1 MASPAY
7 TRERNTQLGGPASV
21 VETACPLDC
30 PDACSLDVTVAD
42 GRVVAIGGSRR
53 NPVTGGYICAKVRR
67 YPEHLYG
74 PARIL
79 HPGIRTGRKGEG
91 SFRPLSW
98 EEALDL
104 IARRLAAFRDAG
116 RGEAILPFSYGGS
129 NGYLSQDTTDARL
142 FHRLGASRLRRT
154 VCAAPSGRA
163 AMGLYGKMP
172 GVAYQDYAHARL
184 VVVWGMNA
192 SVSGIHLVPYI
203 LEAQRRGARLV
214 VVDPRRTRL
223 AERADLHLAP
233 RPGTDLV
240 LALAIHR
247 WLFAEGRADLE
258 FLARHAT
265 GAEELRRRAESWTV
279 ERAAAESGVSAGD
292 LEAFAR
298 LYADASPAAL
308 RCGWGPERNRNGGS
322 AIAAILALP
331 AVAGKFGVRGGGYTL
346 SNSGAWKEIDG
357 LAAVH
362 APEPPTREVNM
373 NRLGAVLGERGEGR
387 VGLLFVY
394 NANPLMTVPDQERV
408 RAGLER
414 EDLFTVVFDP
424 VLTDSARYADVVLP
438 AATFL
443 ERTEVSR
450 GYGAFVLQRAE
461 AAVAPHG
468 EARPNHEV
476 FAELCRRTGV
486 ARHGDPE
493 TAEEIE
499 RALLS
504 SSARGEKLAADL
516 ARDRIAYLAEGPS
529 PVPFVDTFPRTPDGK
544 IHLVPEA
551 LDAEA
556 PDGLYHYRPEPG
568 TAAFPLA
575 LISPATDRTISSTLG
590 ELHRAEV
597 PVAVHPEDAAA
608 RGLREGDR
616 VRVFNGLGAVRCRV
630 RLDPGLRPGVVF
642 LPKGLWSHHTES
654 GTTANA
660 LAPDTLTDLAG
671 GACFNDARV
680 EVERLGRA

>member
-1 MASPAY
+1 MSAV
-7 TRERNTQLGGPASV
+7 ERHLES
-21 VETACPLDC
+21 ACPLDC

-42 GRVVAIGGSRR
+42 GRVVAVGGSER

-67 YPEHLYG
+67 YPEHMYG
-74 PARIL
+74 PTRLL
-79 HPGIRTGRKGEG
+79 HPGVRTGRKGAGE
-91 SFRPLSW
+91 FRRVSW
-98 EEALDL
+98 DEALEL
-104 IARRLAAFRDAG
+104 VARRLVEVRDG
-116 RGEAILPFSYGGS
+116 RGGEGILPVSYGGS

-142 FHRLGASRLRRT
+142 FHRLGASRLLRT

-172 GVAYQDYAHARL
+172 GIAYPDYAHAKL
-184 VVVWGMNA
+184 VVVWGMNP

-203 LEAQRRGARLV
+203 LEARRRGAKLV

-233 RPGTDLV
+233 RPGTDLPI
-240 LALAIHR
+240 ALSVIR
-247 WLFAEGRADLE
+247 WLFAEGRADRK
-258 FLARHAT
+258 FLAEHAH
-265 GAEELRRRAESWTV
+265 GADELARRAEPWTFD
-279 ERAAAESGVSAGD
+279 RAAAESGVSAGD
-292 LEAFAR
+292 LETFAR
-298 LYADASPAAL
+298 VYADASPAAL

-357 LAAVH
+357 LAA
-362 APEPPTREVNM
+362 ARAAGPATRAVNM
-373 NRLGAVLGERGEGR
+373 NRLGAALAERGAGS
-387 VGLLFVY
+387 VDLLFVY
-394 NANPLMTVPDQERV
+394 DANPLMTLPDQERV
-408 RAGLER
+408 RGGLLR

-424 VLTDSARYADVVLP
+424 VLTDTARYADVVLP

-443 ERTEVSR
+443 ERTELSR
-450 GYGAFVLQRAE
+450 GYGAIVLQRAE
-461 AAVAPHG
+461 AVVPPHG

-486 ARHGDPE
+486 SAPGDPE
-493 TAEEIE
+493 TAAEIE
-499 RALLS
+499 RALLAS
-504 SSARGEKLAADL
+504 SPRGERLAADL
-516 ARDRIAYLAEGPS
+516 ARDRIAYLPEGPA
-529 PVPFVDTFPRTPDGK
+529 PVAFVDSFPRTADRR

-556 PDGLYHYRPEPG
+556 PHGLYHYQPDPSASG
-568 TAAFPLA
+568 FPLA

-590 ELHRAEV
+590 ELHRADV
-597 PVAVHPEDAAA
+597 PIALHPDDAGA
-608 RGLREGDR
+608 RGLSDGDR
-616 VRVFNGLGAVRCRV
+616 VRVYNGLGAVRCRV
-630 RLDPGLRPGVVF
+630 RVDATLRPGVAF
-642 LPKGLWSHHTES
+642 LPKGLWGHHTES